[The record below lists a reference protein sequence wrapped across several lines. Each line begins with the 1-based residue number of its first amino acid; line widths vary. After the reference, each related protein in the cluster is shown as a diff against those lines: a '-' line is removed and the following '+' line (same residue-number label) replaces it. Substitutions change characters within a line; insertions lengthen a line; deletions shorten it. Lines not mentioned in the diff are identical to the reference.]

1 MRHRVGIRC
10 RSEPLGEH
18 GATDLGHG
26 AVRRGDAFARSPCY
40 SPKPYRLTVD
50 GEAHEFEAWLVAVG
64 NGPAYAGGMHI
75 TPNASM
81 HDGLLD
87 VTVIGPLSKP
97 ALLWAFP
104 RVFKGT
110 HISHPATTTF
120 RGEHIE
126 LVPLEVDVRWTSTPT
141 ANASARCPP

>member
-1 MRHRVGIRC
+1 
-10 RSEPLGEH
+10 
-18 GATDLGHG
+18 
-26 AVRRGDAFARSPCY
+26 
-40 SPKPYRLTVD
+40 LTVD
-50 GEAHEFEAWLVAVG
+50 GVEHELEAWLIAVG

-97 ALLWAFP
+97 RLLWAFP

-110 HISHPATTTF
+110 HVSHPATTTF
-120 RGEHIE
+120 RGKHVE
-126 LVPLEVDVRWTSTPT
+126 LVPLDADAQMDVYADGERVGPMP
-141 ANASARCPP
+141 AVMEAVPNALTVRVPA